1 MYLWIYVAPALVRA
15 YTAGEGS
22 PRSAQQLPAMRP
34 LTEEETKTFFEKLAK
49 YIGRSIKNLIDRSD
63 ATYCF
68 RLHNN
73 HVYYVNEAVMRR
85 ATNIKAE
92 NLVSL
97 GTAFGKF
104 TKSRKFVLAITALD
118 CVAPFAKYKVWL
130 KPTAELSFLYGNHVL
145 KAGLG
150 RITEDCPKYQGVV
163 IYNMNDVPLGF
174 GVTARSTNETRKLE
188 PTGIVA
194 FHQADVGEYLRD
206 EDTLF

>member
-1 MYLWIYVAPALVRA
+1 MVR
-15 YTAGEGS
+15 S
-22 PRSAQQLPAMRP
+22 
-34 LTEEETKTFFEKLAK
+34 LTEEELKIFFEKLAK

-68 RLHNN
+68 RLHNQ
-73 HVYYVNEAVMRR
+73 HVYYVNEKVMRK

-92 NLVSL
+92 NLVAL
-97 GTAFGKF
+97 GTAFGRF

-118 CVAPFAKYKVWL
+118 CLAPFAKFKVWL

-163 IYNMNDVPLGF
+163 IYNMADIPLGF
-174 GVTARSTNETRKLE
+174 GVTARSTTETRRLE

-206 EDTLF
+206 EETLF